1 MPPHFAYHLRLRA
14 PQARAVSEGNDLP
27 DCDVGTRGYPADTPG
42 YPDEEPDALSSGDPE
57 ELDLERYL
65 EPREA
70 AKHFPSDQPVAH
82 EGKAGWA
89 VERGTGRAIWIGG
102 EMQFDVLNRLPG
114 AVRDEP
120 GLTDVP
126 HHGGL
131 PDPRVDHEEL
141 RDEERRGRRRR
152 VQIGLK
158 LTPDQAN
165 DLEEAAAVY
174 NLTRTTLARLLVVR
188 GVREILARAQG

>member
-1 MPPHFAYHLRLRA
+1 MCDPRKHSLG
-14 PQARAVSEGNDLP
+14 AVSDGNDLP
-27 DCDVGTRGYPADTPG
+27 ECDVGTQGYPADTPG
-42 YPDEEPDALSSGDPE
+42 YPDEDWDEVRSDRPAD
-57 ELDLERYL
+57 LDLERYL

-70 AKHFPSDQPVAH
+70 AKLLPSDQPVAH

-89 VERGTGRAIWIGG
+89 VERETGRAIWISG

-126 HHGGL
+126 RHGGL
-131 PDPRVDHEEL
+131 PDTAVDDEEL
-141 RDEERRGRRRR
+141 RSEERRGRRRR

-158 LTPDQAN
+158 LTPDQAS
-165 DLEEAAAVY
+165 DLEGAAELYGV
-174 NLTRTTLARLLVVR
+174 TRTTLARLLVVR
-188 GVREILARAQG
+188 GIREILDRAQG